1 MEPLQIE
8 IDEVG
13 NHVATFD
20 YESGVEEA
28 SNRGLN
34 QGTNYNDLL
43 HGMFVESCGN
53 VLIAVPSDDYPNVK
67 RSKF

>member
-1 MEPLQIE
+1 MRPVTIE
-8 IDEVG
+8 IDEIG
-13 NHVATFD
+13 NHLATFEYD
-20 YESGVEEA
+20 EGLEEA

-53 VLIAVPSDDYPNVK
+53 ICMMVPSEDYPSVK
-67 RSKF
+67 RKHL